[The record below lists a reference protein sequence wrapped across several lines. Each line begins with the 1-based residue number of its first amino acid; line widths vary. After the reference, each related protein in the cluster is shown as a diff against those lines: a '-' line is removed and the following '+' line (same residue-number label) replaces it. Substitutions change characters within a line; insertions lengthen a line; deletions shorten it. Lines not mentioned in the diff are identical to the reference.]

1 MNVTVYTLP
10 SCMQCEATKKYLS
23 KNSIGF
29 SEVDMSQDLDSL
41 EMVKGLG
48 YASAPVI
55 VAGEQHWSGYRPDRL
70 AELHQND

>member
-29 SEVDMSQDLDSL
+29 NEVDMSQDLDSL